1 MLMQAEYVEV
11 RNDDTEAYLGESGL
25 YEPYT
30 DNIKRLFKS
39 LQSEYGRCVGK
50 VYIDLLDGGARSIG
64 WIFEK
69 RLKYSDSNETY
80 LQQVWVTLHDDE
92 PERTVKYNYHFLN

>member
-1 MLMQAEYVEV
+1 MLIQEEYIEV
-11 RNDDTEAYLGESGL
+11 KNNGKFVCFGDSGL

-30 DNIKRLFKS
+30 DNIKQLFKS
-39 LQSEYGRCVGK
+39 LQSEYGKCTGK
-50 VYIDLLDGGARSIG
+50 IYIDLPNGKACPIG

-69 RLKYSDSNETY
+69 RVKYSDSNETY
-80 LQQVWVTLHDDE
+80 LQEVWVTLHDDE

>member
-1 MLMQAEYVEV
+1 MLIQEEYIEVE
-11 RNDDTEAYLGESGL
+11 NDNIYVCLGDSGL

-30 DNIKRLFKS
+30 NNIKQLFKS
-39 LQSEYGRCVGK
+39 LQSEHGRCIGK
-50 VYIDLLDGGARSIG
+50 VYIDLSNGGARSIG
-64 WIFEK
+64 WVFEK
-69 RLKYSDSNETY
+69 RLKYSDSNKTY